1 MRLLPAPHQ
10 PYRRPMVRSCSSG
23 NRRVL
28 VHVAPDLSVL
38 PSSAPDLLSAP
49 TATTPA
55 FIAVSLAFTVIFFIL
70 FTLTSFRGKMGK
82 FGNALDKPGVQR
94 ATAWI
99 GLLGFL
105 IGQYPPCDVIN
116 NDVFLT

>member
-1 MRLLPAPHQ
+1 
-10 PYRRPMVRSCSSG
+10 MVRSCSSG

>member
-1 MRLLPAPHQ
+1 MTRPLPALRQ
-10 PYRRPMVRSCSSG
+10 LWRRPMVRSCSSG
-23 NRRVL
+23 NPRIL

-49 TATTPA
+49 TATTPV
-55 FIAVSLAFTVIFFIL
+55 FIAVSLAFTIIFFML
-70 FTLTSFRGKMGK
+70 FVLTSFRGKMGK

-105 IGQYPPCDVIN
+105 IGRYSPYAVTN
-116 NDVFLT
+116 TAFF